1 LGIISYKSLVIAI
14 IGPMDML
21 PYIILTVLVILLSI
35 TVHEAMHAYAGY
47 FLGDDTAKA
56 HGRLS
61 FNPIKHI
68 DPFLTIILPL
78 ILALAGLPIF
88 GGAKPVPFN
97 PNNVRYGE
105 WGAAIIAV
113 AGPLIN
119 LVIAFVAYG
128 VWAVISPSEGSV
140 LYIIFGQIISI
151 NLAFFIFNLIPI
163 PPLDGSRI
171 LYALAPDFARRV
183 MEYIEQFGVIIVFIV
198 ITLAGSSVGLFMR
211 SAIEFFIGLFKS
223 IFGI

>member
-1 LGIISYKSLVIAI
+1 
-14 IGPMDML
+14 MDSIL
-21 PYIILTVLVILLSI
+21 YIILTILVVLLSI

-78 ILALAGLPIF
+78 MLALAGLPIF

-97 PNNVRYGE
+97 PNNIRYGE

-119 LVIAFVAYG
+119 FVVAFIAFG
-128 VWAVISPSEGSV
+128 IWVILSPSTGSV
-140 LYIIFGQIISI
+140 LNIIFGQIISI
-151 NLAFFIFNLIPI
+151 NLAFFVFNLVPI
-163 PPLDGSRI
+163 PPLDGSRV

-183 MEYIEQFGVIIVFIV
+183 MEFIEQSGVVIVFVIIA
-198 ITLAGSSVGLFMR
+198 LAGPNVGVFMQ
-211 SAIEFFIGLFKS
+211 SAIGFFYELFS
-223 IFGI
+223 HIFGI

>member
-1 LGIISYKSLVIAI
+1 
-14 IGPMDML
+14 MDTL
-21 PYIILTVLVILLSI
+21 PYIISTVLVVLLSI

-47 FLGDDTAKA
+47 FLGDDTAKV

-68 DPFLTIILPL
+68 DPFLTIVLPL
-78 ILALAGLPIF
+78 MLALAGLPIF

-105 WGAAIIAV
+105 WGAAIIAIS
-113 AGPLIN
+113 GPLIN
-119 LVIAFVAYG
+119 FVIAFVAFG

-140 LYIIFGQIISI
+140 LNIIFGQIISI

-171 LYALAPDFARRV
+171 LYALAPDFAKRG
-183 MEYIEQFGVIIVFIV
+183 MELIEQFGVIIVFIV
-198 ITLAGSSVGLFMR
+198 IALAGPGVGLFMQ
-211 SAIEFFIGLFKS
+211 SAIGFFYQVFS
-223 IFGI
+223 NIFGI

>member
-1 LGIISYKSLVIAI
+1 
-14 IGPMDML
+14 MDML
-21 PYIILTVLVILLSI
+21 PYIILTVSVVLLSI

-78 ILALAGLPIF
+78 MLALAGLPIF

-105 WGAAIIAV
+105 WGAAIIAIS
-113 AGPLIN
+113 GPLIN
-119 LVIAFVAYG
+119 FVIAF
-128 VWAVISPSEGSV
+128 ISFGIWVVLAPVDGSV
-140 LYIIFGQIISI
+140 LNLIFSQVISI
-151 NLAFFIFNLIPI
+151 NLAFFVFNLIPI
-163 PPLDGSRI
+163 PPLDGSRV
-171 LYALAPDFARRV
+171 LYALAPDFARRG
-183 MEYIEQFGVIIVFIV
+183 MELIEHSGVVIVFI
-198 ITLAGSSVGLFMR
+198 IIALAGSNVGLFMQ
-211 SAIEFFIGLFKS
+211 SAIGFFYEV
-223 IFGI
+223 FGNVFGV